1 MSSSLSTNYW
11 PSHAN
16 RRVCPGRGP
25 PNGGRTPPSLDDH
38 DVMIVAAVGHRKL
51 AVNYLFMVKVL
62 NK

>member
-1 MSSSLSTNYW
+1 MSSSLSMDYW

-25 PNGGRTPPSLDDH
+25 PNGEHTPLSLDDH

-51 AVNYLFMVKVL
+51 FVNYLFMIYG
-62 NK
+62 

>member
-1 MSSSLSTNYW
+1 MSSSLSMDYW

-25 PNGGRTPPSLDDH
+25 PNGEHTPLSLDDH

-51 AVNYLFMVKVL
+51 FIYL
-62 NK
+62 